1 MANSVCGRPTMM
13 AQVFLVRRQRA
24 HGKAMLL
31 VTSAQIIMRIAKIE
45 NKIIT
50 VAAREWFA
58 VDLES
63 AVERE
68 TQDALIGPG
77 RRENVLVLRESK

>member
-1 MANSVCGRPTMM
+1 MM
-13 AQVFLVRRQRA
+13 AQLFLVRRQRA

-31 VTSAQIIMRIAKIE
+31 VTSPQIIMSITKIE
-45 NKIIT
+45 NKIVA

-58 VDLES
+58 VHFES
-63 AVERE
+63 TIERE
-68 TQDALIGPG
+68 TQDALIGPS